1 MPSATAVKRLAS
13 DEHDTSEFCRPDPLS
28 RPASSVA
35 GERARPR
42 PLFRVVDLLLRGHP
56 HALASTTGRALEQM
70 TGTPR
75 SLRGPVGRRR
85 APSPRVQE
93 WHKCSSR
100 PKSSL
105 AGRVPSPGRQAAG
118 RWVPSLRMQEWHKCA
133 RPVECKRGSSDG
145 ITSSL
150 RYADASRASCRQ
162 AAAYRRLEVFCC
174 GLAQPPRGTDIY
186 SIIYKG

>member
-13 DEHDTSEFCRPDPLS
+13 DETDTSEFCRPDPLS

-56 HALASTTGRALEQM
+56 HALTSTTGRALEQM

-75 SLRGPVGRRR
+75 SLRGPFGRRRAKSVGARVAQVQPSPTADPSDSCRPGKQPPGTGRPAGRR

-105 AGRVPSPGRQAAG
+105 AGRVPSPGRLAVG
-118 RWVPSLRMQEWHKCA
+118 RWAPSLRVQ
-133 RPVECKRGSSDG
+133 
-145 ITSSL
+145 
-150 RYADASRASCRQ
+150 
-162 AAAYRRLEVFCC
+162 
-174 GLAQPPRGTDIY
+174 
-186 SIIYKG
+186 